1 MPEYPSLLA
10 VGLLV
15 NLSVCPA
22 LTVAAMPA
30 VQSEL
35 RVEVCFQHGCARNAT
50 VSLDQAIVSRL
61 AHVLATANNPGEERA
76 AIARAIA
83 KLESYVG
90 AATGTDRDLGGTFP
104 GAFRNGQMDC
114 IDEATNT
121 TRYLQLFVQQGWLRW
136 HEPLEQVTRLPI
148 PRGWWPHS
156 TAVIRER
163 DTGETFAVDSWFE
176 ANGQPPHI
184 VDLPSWRRG
193 WKPGAAQP

>member
-1 MPEYPSLLA
+1 
-10 VGLLV
+10 
-15 NLSVCPA
+15 
-22 LTVAAMPA
+22 MPA

-50 VSLDQAIVSRL
+50 VLLDQTIMSRL
-61 AHVLATANNPGEERA
+61 AQDLAAANNPGEERA
-76 AIARAIA
+76 AIAQAIA
-83 KLESYVG
+83 KLESHVG

-121 TRYLQLFVQQGWLRW
+121 TRYLRMFTQQGWLRW
-136 HEPLEQVTRLPI
+136 HEPLEPATRLPI

-156 TAVIRER
+156 TAVIREHG
-163 DTGETFAVDSWFE
+163 TGDTFAVDSWFE

-184 VDLPSWRRG
+184 VDLSNWRRG
-193 WKPGAAQP
+193 WNPGEKRP